1 LASIGTAA
9 APGVGILMLVIVLQ
23 QAGIP
28 LEGIALILAV
38 DRILDMIRT
47 TVNVTS
53 DATASTIIAAS
64 EGQLQEVK
72 EF

>member
-1 LASIGTAA
+1 
-9 APGVGILMLVIVLQ
+9 MLVIVLQ

-53 DATASTIIAAS
+53 DATASTIIAAT